1 MCPKKCI
8 IACARYWMCPK
19 KFIITYARYCMCP
32 IKHCA
37 QRSAS
42 LHCAR
47 YCMCPKK
54 CIIACARYCMCP
66 KKSIKALCPR
76 LHCAQRLHKSKIASC
91 SKFTCARIKSSHK
104 YQQMSKTDT
113 LSLLITDIPKASSSK
128 GIIFHGLRTSYHG
141 LRTYFM
147 HVMFL
152 RRHSLKAS
160 SSWPVDIISW
170 PKGLISVYHNPKV
183 S

>member
-1 MCPKKCI
+1 MCPKRCI

-66 KKSIKALCPR
+66 KKCIIALCPR
-76 LHCAQRLHKSKIASC
+76 LHCARSLHKPKIASC

-113 LSLLITDIPKASSSK
+113 LSLLIIYIPKASSSK
-128 GIIFHGLRTSYHG
+128 GIIFHGLRTSCHI
-141 LRTYFM
+141 LRTHFM
-147 HVMFL
+147 LTM
-152 RRHSLKAS
+152 
-160 SSWPVDIISW
+160 P
-170 PKGLISVYHNPKV
+170 
-183 S
+183 

>member
-8 IACARYWMCPK
+8 IALCPIMHVPEEMHHYICSILHVPDITLCPK
-19 KFIITYARYCMCP
+19 KCIIALCS
-32 IKHCA
+32 I
-37 QRSAS
+37 
-42 LHCAR
+42 LHVPEEMHH
-47 YCMCPKK
+47 CMCPKK
-54 CIIACARYCMCP
+54 CIIA
-66 KKSIKALCPR
+66 LCPR
-76 LHCAQRLHKSKIASC
+76 LHCARSLHKLKIASC
-91 SKFTCARIKSSHK
+91 SKFTGARIKTSHK

-128 GIIFHGLRTSYHG
+128 GIIFHSLRTSCHG

-147 HVMFL
+147 HIMFL

-160 SSWPVDIISW
+160 SSWPADIISW
-170 PKGLISVYHNPKV
+170 PKGLISVYHDPKV

>member
-1 MCPKKCI
+1 MCPKRCI

-104 YQQMSKTDT
+104 YQQMSKTDM
-113 LSLLITDIPKASSSK
+113 LSLLSTYIPKAS
-128 GIIFHGLRTSYHG
+128 
-141 LRTYFM
+141 YFM
-147 HVMFL
+147 AGGLHVM
-152 RRHSLKAS
+152 A
-160 SSWPVDIISW
+160 
-170 PKGLISVYHNPKV
+170 
-183 S
+183 

>member
-1 MCPKKCI
+1 MPEELH
-8 IACARYWMCPK
+8 
-19 KFIITYARYCMCP
+19 YCMCP
-32 IKHCA
+32 ILDVPEEMHHYICSILHVPDISA
-37 QRSAS
+37 RRSAS
-42 LHCAR
+42 LYCAR

-66 KKSIKALCPR
+66 KKCTIASCLR
-76 LHCAQRLHKSKIASC
+76 LHCARSLHKLKIASC

-128 GIIFHGLRTSYHG
+128 GIIFHSLRTSCHG

-147 HVMFL
+147 LTMSL
-152 RRHSLKAS
+152 RYHSLKS
-160 SSWPVDIISW
+160 SSPWSADIISW